1 MGQYEGERNKEA
13 SKSRYPYTQTSIFRG
28 GRPDPPAVNFGP
40 GVIRGRLGG
49 ISPFALGGSRGIL
62 GNFEMLFGKSWV
74 VLGGVEMVLGG
85 SRGVLGDLGVLSGR
99 CCGGLGDAKNNKQ
112 EKEQNN
118 EQIYPRKNKKGQ
130 KTTPGRRTLRC
141 VT

>member
-1 MGQYEGERNKEA
+1 
-13 SKSRYPYTQTSIFRG
+13 
-28 GRPDPPAVNFGP
+28 
-40 GVIRGRLGG
+40 
-49 ISPFALGGSRGIL
+49 
-62 GNFEMLFGKSWV
+62 MLFGKSWV

-99 CCGGLGDAKNNKQ
+99 SCGGLGDAKNNKQ

-130 KTTPGRRTLRC
+130 KNDAGEAGP
-141 VT
+141 